1 MGAFTVSSSDIM
13 DLGIAANLKHRLKDA
28 EFIAVSAMM
37 ANAVN
42 PRFMAIRDTL
52 KASAAADVPH
62 LVMLSNASIPEAAD
76 MIKAAGGIAVVIDQ
90 KTQGGHASPFVI
102 ASQLVD
108 AFAPDAV
115 MAKFEGEKP
124 IFEGEFAENR
134 DKLLRAGH
142 DYDIVTGVR
151 TADTWASM
159 PAFQQATEVPLGA
172 AIGDILGVS
181 SDTPSG
187 VIVLNA
193 AGRKLF
199 QRITSVNSWTY
210 LIEMP
215 YRGKREMLD
224 VGQVP
229 VDFRYHP
236 AVVEEENGNWELDK
250 KRLDQ
255 MEVMLNGAIAVVGGD
270 SLSLRDQE
278 IIRRLNLQ
286 RTALAKLATPQ
297 PAVCL

>member
-1 MGAFTVSSSDIM
+1 MGAFTVSSSDVM
-13 DLGIAANLKHRLKDA
+13 DMGIATNLKHRLKDA
-28 EFIAVSAMM
+28 EMVAVSAMM
-37 ANAVN
+37 ANALN
-42 PRFMAIRDTL
+42 PRFMAVRDTL
-52 KASAAADVPH
+52 IASAAADVPH
-62 LVMLSNASIPEAAD
+62 LVMLSNTSIPEAAD
-76 MIKAAGGIAVVIDQ
+76 MIKAAGGIAVTIDQ
-90 KTQGGHASPFVI
+90 QTQGGHARPFVI

-124 IFEGEFAENR
+124 LFEGEFAENR
-134 DKLLRAGH
+134 DKLLKIGR

-187 VIVLNA
+187 VIVLSA
-193 AGRKLF
+193 AGRELF
-199 QRITSVNSWTY
+199 QRITSVNSWIY
-210 LIEMP
+210 LLEMP
-215 YRGKREMLD
+215 YKGKRELLE

-236 AVVEEENGNWELDK
+236 AVVQEETGSWEFDK

-255 MEVMLNGAIAVVGGD
+255 MEVMLNGAIAVVGED
-270 SLSLRDQE
+270 SLSPRDHE

-286 RTALAKLATPQ
+286 RTALGRLATPQ
-297 PAVCL
+297 PAVCV

>member
-1 MGAFTVSSSDIM
+1 MLIDYKALKVWNVSRLAPGPGAVSSVWTKS
-13 DLGIAANLKHRLKDA
+13 
-28 EFIAVSAMM
+28 AVS
-37 ANAVN
+37 
-42 PRFMAIRDTL
+42 PRIEALLDTL
-52 KASAAADVPH
+52 RGSAAAGVPH
-62 LVMLSNASIPEAAD
+62 LIMLDNDSVPEVAKP
-76 MIKAAGGIAVVIDQ
+76 IKEAGGIIVHVDHE
-90 KTQGGHASPFVI
+90 TQGGHARPFVI

-108 AFAPDAV
+108 AYAPPSAI

-124 IFEGEFAENR
+124 LFEGEFAENR
-134 DKLLRAGH
+134 DKLLKAGR

-172 AIGDILGVS
+172 AIGDILDVS

-193 AGRKLF
+193 AGRELF
-199 QRITSVNSWTY
+199 QRITSVNSWIY
-210 LIEMP
+210 LLEMP
-215 YRGKREMLD
+215 YRGKRELLE

-229 VDFRYHP
+229 VNFRYHP
-236 AVVEEENGNWELDK
+236 AVVAEENGNWELDK

-255 MEVMLNGAIAVVGGD
+255 MDIMLKGAIGVVGEK
-270 SLSLRDQE
+270 SLSPRDRE

-286 RTALAKLATPQ
+286 RTALGMLATPQ